1 MEVVTAGD
9 PVADWITS
17 FSYIEYNENSMYLY
31 MIVISTKETVE
42 YDTESSYII
51 FIYSV
56 IYVEK

>member
-1 MEVVTAGD
+1 
-9 PVADWITS
+9 
-17 FSYIEYNENSMYLY
+17 MYLC

-51 FIYSV
+51 FIYCV